1 MRLFYQSFGVSR
13 GSRDGAYGQLLKRI
27 VESAA
32 SPGTEIAINGLAPN
46 RALADQYR
54 YLEFIDTVEVLEN
67 GLRAEKEGYDAFLLG
82 NIFEPGLHELRELL
96 NIPVLG
102 LRDRRFTSPASWGR
116 ISPSST
122 STPSSRPASWRASGR
137 RVSSPAWSQSKGCR
151 SSAPSVFDLAL
162 RDPEAKSEIVRQF
175 VEAARRSIDKGAEV
189 LLPAGGSLMAVLA
202 DAGVHEVDSTPVL
215 NGLMALIKTA
225 EMAVQMRALT
235 GTFTSK
241 RLVYAPPT
249 GKLLSDVREAY
260 GDHVY
265 PGAA

>member
-32 SPGTEIAINGLAPN
+32 APGTEIAIHGLAPN

-102 LRDRRFTSPASWGR
+102 LRESSVHVACLMGANFSVININPKFAPR
-116 ISPSST
+116 IVEGIRAQGLE
-122 STPSSRPASWRASGR
+122 SRM
-137 RVSSPAWSQSKGCR
+137 VSIERMQVER
-151 SSAPSVFDLAL
+151 PSVFDLAL
-162 RDPEAKSEIVRQF
+162 RDPEAKAEIVRQF

-265 PGAA
+265 PGAT